1 MPEVFVEAMKV
12 NASNVTDFLCSVGM
26 SLNRLGM
33 VGMLSRSGLVEEVRH
48 MRACD
53 WGVLYS

>member
-12 NASNVTDFLCSVGM
+12 NVSNVTDFLCGVGM
-26 SLNRLGM
+26 S
-33 VGMLSRSGLVEEVRH
+33 GMLSRSGLVEEVRH
-48 MRACD
+48 MRACE